1 MIYNAKFSDI
11 IYKNFKNSPQSYTYD
26 LIFELHF
33 ENFVE
38 DDLRTIKKQSN
49 DRKKC
54 FIINGAVEP
63 HWYDHGAMVSRQFQ
77 EFLTLLKKH
86 QIFNADFFIPSFGDM
101 YQHDFEIMN
110 NNHDGWN
117 FIRFDM
123 DIPYCTNDV
132 FDIGN
137 DEEDDLHVE
146 RICFN
151 FHHMN
156 FTHRMHRQLFSKF
169 ILDKKLHK
177 TNCVAINIGSYED
190 FLNSNSSS
198 LMSGRDGNIGSGC
211 ISVDA
216 NDYWQ
221 FNNNLKKLW
230 RDVELHQVDHP
241 DIDQTPSIK
250 NNFVKKSGVTVISES
265 VFNHP
270 YPYFTEK
277 TVSALMTQRPFVVI
291 GPQGSLNTLR
301 QKGFKTFDDIFD
313 ESYDKIK
320 DPSARLEAVFELV
333 EQIHRRSLDQIKE
346 NVLQCRDKLNHNKK
360 LMIKRIQ
367 TYA

>member
-1 MIYNAKFSDI
+1 MIYNAKFNDI
-11 IYKNFKNSPQSYTYD
+11 IYKSFKNSPQSYTYD
-26 LIFELHF
+26 LIFKLHF

-38 DDLRTIKKQSN
+38 DDLKTIKTQSN

-63 HWYDHGAMVSRQFQ
+63 HWYDHGGMVSRQFR

-132 FDIGN
+132 FDIVHE
-137 DEEDDLHVE
+137 EEDDLHVE

-169 ILDKKLHK
+169 ILNKELHK
-177 TNCVAINIGSYED
+177 KNCVAMNIGSYGD
-190 FLNSNSSS
+190 FLTSQTSDD
-198 LMSGRDGNIGSGC
+198 RKENIYTGC
-211 ISVDA
+211 IGVDA
-216 NDYWQ
+216 NDDWEL
-221 FNNNLKKLW
+221 NHNLKKLW
-230 RDVELHQVDHP
+230 RNVELDKVIHP
-241 DIDQTPSIK
+241 DIDQTPSGK
-250 NNFVKKSGVTVISES
+250 NDFVKKSAVTIVSES

-277 TVSALMTQRPFVVI
+277 TVSALMTQRPFVII

-333 EQIHRRSLDQIKE
+333 EQIHRRPLDQIKE
-346 NVLQCRDKLNHNKK
+346 NVLQCRDKLNHNRK
-360 LMIKRIQ
+360 LIIKRIQ
-367 TYA
+367 AYA

>member
-1 MIYNAKFSDI
+1 MTYNAKFNDI
-11 IYKNFKNSPQSYTYD
+11 ICKSFKNSLQSYTYD
-26 LIFELHF
+26 LIFELDF

-38 DDLRTIKKQSN
+38 DDLKTIKTQSN

-63 HWYDHGAMVSRQFQ
+63 HWYDHGAMVSRQFR

-110 NNHDGWN
+110 NNHDEWN

-123 DIPYCTNDV
+123 DIPYCPNNV
-132 FDIGN
+132 FDIGHE
-137 DEEDDLHVE
+137 EEDDLHVE

-169 ILDKKLHK
+169 ILNKELHK
-177 TNCVAINIGSYED
+177 KNCVAINIGSYGD
-190 FLNSNSSS
+190 FLTSQSSDD
-198 LMSGRDGNIGSGC
+198 RKENTYTGC
-211 ISVDA
+211 IGVGA
-216 NDYWQ
+216 NDDWALNY
-221 FNNNLKKLW
+221 NLKKLW
-230 RDVELHQVDHP
+230 RDVEFHKVIHP

-250 NNFVKKSGVTVISES
+250 NDFVKKSAVTIVSES

-277 TVSALMTQRPFVVI
+277 TVSALITQRPFVII

-333 EQIHRRSLDQIKE
+333 EQIHRRPLDQIKE
-346 NVLQCRDKLNHNKK
+346 NVLQCRDKLNHNRK
-360 LMIKRIQ
+360 LIIKRIK
-367 TYA
+367 AHA

>member
-1 MIYNAKFSDI
+1 MSYNAKFNDI
-11 IYKNFKNSPQSYTYD
+11 ICKSFKNSPQSYTYD

-38 DDLRTIKKQSN
+38 DDLKTIKTQAN

-63 HWYDHGAMVSRQFQ
+63 HWYDHGGMVSRQFR

-132 FDIGN
+132 FNIGYE
-137 DEEDDLHVE
+137 EEDDLHEE

-151 FHHMN
+151 LHHMN

-169 ILDKKLHK
+169 ILNKELHK
-177 TNCVAINIGSYED
+177 KNCVAINIGSYLD
-190 FLNSNSSS
+190 FFNSQSSDD
-198 LMSGRDGNIGSGC
+198 RKENTYTGC
-211 ISVDA
+211 IGVGA
-216 NDYWQ
+216 NDDWDL
-221 FNNNLKKLW
+221 NHNLKKLW
-230 RDVELHQVDHP
+230 RDVELHKVHHP
-241 DIDQTPSIK
+241 DIDKTPSIK
-250 NNFVKKSGVTVISES
+250 NDFVKKSGVTIVSES

-277 TVSALMTQRPFVVI
+277 TVSALITQRPFVII

-333 EQIHRRSLDQIKE
+333 EQIHRRPLDQIKE
-346 NVLQCRDKLNHNKK
+346 NVLQCRDKLNHNRK

-367 TYA
+367 AYA